1 MEYFQKIVERK
12 FWNGTLDKTI
22 DFIYEEILKVFQKA
36 NLSPCSFDLLKLK
49 LKKMKMNMLPK
60 RLYLQLFFCQRASS
74 KLDIC
79 QKCAKCF
86 VIEEKHGRLTDNKF
100 TNIYVRKKKMNKSN
114 LCFFV
119 R

>member
-1 MEYFQKIVERK
+1 MEYFQKIVEWK

-60 RLYLQLFFCQRASS
+60 RLYLQLFFCQRA
-74 KLDIC
+74 
-79 QKCAKCF
+79 KCF